1 MKRKNKKEGRLFL
14 GILIAVIAL
23 GVGYAAISGVNLLIN
38 GSATAK
44 ASGEQEDFKVHFDN
58 LTSEGNYITYTET
71 AAADSFTPT
80 FDTAKH
86 VTAAAGES
94 NKTASI
100 TVANDQLSADVA
112 VSNLTTV
119 GDTVTFTI
127 PVINESDGI
136 KANIAASVT
145 NNNNEEYFNVTATPT
160 TETQLAGNGATTNV
174 TVTVRVVKVPKVDD
188 VNGTFKVTLTAN
200 PVE

>member
-14 GILIAVIAL
+14 GILIAVMTL
-23 GVGYAAISGVNLLIN
+23 GVGYAAITGVNLIIN

-44 ASGEQEDFKVHFDN
+44 ASGEQEDFKVHFN
-58 LTSEGNYITYTET
+58 ELVSAENYMTYTEE
-71 AAADSFTPT
+71 AAVDSFTQT
-80 FDTAKH
+80 FDTSKH
-86 VTAAAGES
+86 VTATTGES

-100 TVANDQLSADVA
+100 TIANDQKSAEVS
-112 VSNLTTV
+112 VSNLTTI

-136 KANIAASVT
+136 KANISAEVT
-145 NNNNEEYFNVTATPT
+145 NNNEEYFNVTATPT
-160 TETQLAGNGATTNV
+160 AETLLNDNGATTNV
-174 TVTVRVVKVPKVDD
+174 TVTVSVVKVPKVND
-188 VNGTFKVTLTAN
+188 VEGTFKVTLTAN